1 MSDVFLMYGITIVVF
16 VMFGAILFVLGS
28 EQEEMIKGSKVQRKK
43 NK

>member
-16 VMFGAILFVLGS
+16 VMFTAILFVLGS
-28 EQEEMIKGSKVQRKK
+28 EQEEIIKGSKFQRKK

>member
-16 VMFGAILFVLGS
+16 VMFSAILFVLGS
-28 EQEEMIKGSKVQRKK
+28 EQEERSKVQRKK